1 MILKKLSKKRL
12 GQSSVEFVLISS
24 LMFMVFLGM
33 FVVIQSSM
41 AGAYR
46 DRLYAT
52 MAQMSNL
59 VSTEVR
65 MAYNSPGEYS
75 REFSLPPLL
84 EGHIYTI
91 SIPDL
96 TEVSIRSEDLDYV
109 IFLDYN
115 LSAGSNI
122 TIGKNLITKVDG
134 NITIQIIP

>member
-33 FVVIQSSM
+33 FVVIQGSM

-46 DRLYAT
+46 DRLYA
-52 MAQMSNL
+52 MMGQMSNL

-65 MAYNSPGEYS
+65 MAYNSQGDYS

-84 EGHIYTI
+84 EGYTYTI

-96 TEVSIRSEDLDYV
+96 SEISITAEEIDYV

-115 LSAGSNI
+115 LSVGSNI
-122 TIGKNLITKVDG
+122 NIGKNLITKVDG
-134 NITIQIIP
+134 NITIKPVS